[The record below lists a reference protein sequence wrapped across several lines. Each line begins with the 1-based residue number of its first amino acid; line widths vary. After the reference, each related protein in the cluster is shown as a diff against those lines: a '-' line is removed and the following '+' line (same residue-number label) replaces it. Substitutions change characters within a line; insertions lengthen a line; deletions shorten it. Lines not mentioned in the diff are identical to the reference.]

1 MKTVAFVPIKLNS
14 ERLPMKNIKKF
25 TNGEPLIAYIL
36 KTLQRVELLDEIYV
50 YCSSDEI
57 LDYLPEGI
65 RYQKRDLYYNLST
78 TPFNEVLAS
87 FAELIEADTYVL
99 AHATAPFITETTIT
113 RGIRAVNMEEYDSA
127 LTVSEI
133 QEFIWKNG
141 RPFNYSLDY
150 IPRTQD
156 LEKLQVETC
165 GLYIYKRHLILEK
178 KRRIGEKPYFIP
190 VSKIEACDINTE
202 EDFKLADAIYNYK
215 RMEKAVM

>member
-165 GLYIYKRHLILEK
+165 GLYIYKRHLI
-178 KRRIGEKPYFIP
+178 
-190 VSKIEACDINTE
+190 
-202 EDFKLADAIYNYK
+202 
-215 RMEKAVM
+215 